1 LHISPGQHL
10 NKDIDP
16 FLKGVHLASFLMH
29 FGGGGNTFLMH
40 TFLPAPAPTILVR
53 AIEIQVNPEQQSFSL
68 SPPHSSSKS
77 PQAVLVGSNV
87 VLNSTMVGSNE
98 IVGEFDGISIGAS
111 VGFEIGELDGVSVGA
126 SVGFEVIGGGGLV
139 KGIVGGRVRG
149 TVGRL
154 VLTKGGPVGLGPFSH

>member
-1 LHISPGQHL
+1 MHISPGQHL

-68 SPPHSSSKS
+68 SPPHSSSNS

-98 IVGEFDGISIGAS
+98 IVGEFDGI
-111 VGFEIGELDGVSVGA
+111 SVGA

-154 VLTKGGPVGLGPFSH
+154 VPTTGGPVGLGPFTH